1 VAVPVDDAGLR
12 EVLAGTRASLS
23 GSRDVRWV
31 RDEQLHLT
39 LRFFADLPPDR
50 VPAVEDACRAAS
62 ASSGPFDLEVRG
74 LGRFPAHG
82 PLRVVWAGLGA
93 GREALVAIASA
104 LAGEL
109 EARGFPAVA
118 GEKPF
123 APHLTLA
130 RARDPRGSRDAARA
144 VAALTPSTGV
154 FGTQRVDALVLTRS
168 DLGSG
173 PPVHTPLGRFSL
185 ARPLRPEAAAG

>member
-1 VAVPVDDAGLR
+1 VPVADPGLT
-12 EVLAGTRASLS
+12 EALAGTRAALS
-23 GSRDVRWV
+23 GSRDLRWV
-31 RDEQLHLT
+31 RDDQLHLT
-39 LRFFADLPPDR
+39 LRFFADLPGDR
-50 VPAVEDACRAAS
+50 AAAVEEAARAAC
-62 ASSGPFDLEVRG
+62 AGSSPFTLEVRG

-93 GREALVAIASA
+93 GREALVALAA
-104 LAGEL
+104 VLAGQL

-144 VAALTPSTGV
+144 VAALTPSRGM
-154 FGTQRVDALVLTRS
+154 FGTQRVNALVLYRS

-173 PPVHTPLGRFSL
+173 PPVHTSLGRFPL

>member
-1 VAVPVDDAGLR
+1 MAVPIADAGLR
-12 EVLAGTRASLS
+12 EALQGTRAALS
-23 GSRDVRWV
+23 GSRDLRWV
-31 RDEQLHLT
+31 REEQLHLT
-39 LRFFADLPPDR
+39 LRFFPDLPAGDR
-50 VPAVEDACRAAS
+50 VAAVEDAARAA
-62 ASSGPFDLEVRG
+62 ATAHPPFDLELRG

-93 GREALVAIASA
+93 GREALVALAAA
-104 LAGEL
+104 LAGQL

-118 GEKPF
+118 GETPF

-144 VAALTPSTGV
+144 VAALTPSTGA
-154 FGTQRVDALVLTRS
+154 FGTQRVDAIVLYRS

-173 PPVHTPLGRFSL
+173 PPVHTPLGRF
-185 ARPLRPEAAAG
+185 PLSG